1 MMDIAMS
8 ISVVGLVLYIIFA
21 VGLCIRLDYDA
32 TKALCSN
39 LYSKT
44 SNYEACMNKD
54 FQDTAKLIKPIDT
67 EVEE

>member
-8 ISVVGLVLYIIFA
+8 ISVVGLALYIIFA

-44 SNYEACMNKD
+44 SNYEACVNKD

-67 EVEE
+67 EVE